1 MTNYK
6 ANLHNI
12 KAFIFDFDGV
22 MTDGSVWTT
31 DKKEFIRCG
40 NVKDGYAL
48 QYAIKQ
54 GYRVAIISGG
64 NALSIQHRME
74 ALGITDIFLGC
85 SKKIDVYHEYLRD
98 NDLTNANVLY
108 MGDDIPDYEIMKEA
122 GVAAC
127 PADAVIEIQE
137 IAHYISH
144 LKGGKGCVRD
154 VIEQVL
160 RLHNKWFNSSDSV
173 HW

>member
-6 ANLHNI
+6 ANLHKI

-31 DKKEFIRCG
+31 DNKEFIRCG
-40 NVKDGYAL
+40 NVKDGYAI
-48 QYAIKQ
+48 QYAVKN
-54 GYRVAIISGG
+54 GYKVAIISGG
-64 NALSIQHRME
+64 NAPSIRHRME
-74 ALGITDIFLGC
+74 TLGVTDIFLAC
-85 SKKIDVYHEYLRD
+85 SKKLEVYHQYLKD
-98 NDLTNANVLY
+98 NNLTNEEVLY
-108 MGDDIPDYEIMKEA
+108 MGDDIPDYEVMQEV
-122 GVAAC
+122 GVPTC

-144 LKGGKGCVRD
+144 LKGGSGCVRD
-154 VIEQVL
+154 VIEQVM
-160 RLHNKWFNSSDSV
+160 RLHQKWFCSSESV